1 MTKIRS
7 AIIIDYSEMDTLI
20 SDKILK
26 KYGVTNILIFKS
38 TYMALFYL
46 KETTV
51 NYEFILIEVTVPV
64 MDGFEFIDKLHELGI
79 HEKQGKIC
87 LYTASINSLH
97 KKRSVEKNI
106 ELFEKPLTLKKLET
120 IFANQKL
127 L

>member
-26 KYGVTNILIFKS
+26 KYGVSNILIFKS
-38 TYMALFYL
+38 TYKALFYL

-51 NYEFILIEVTVPV
+51 NYEFILIEVNVPV
-64 MDGFEFIDKLHELGI
+64 MDGFEFIDKLHEFGI
-79 HEKQGKIC
+79 HKKQGKIC
-87 LYTASINSLH
+87 LYTASINSIH
-97 KKRSVEKNI
+97 KKKSVEKNI